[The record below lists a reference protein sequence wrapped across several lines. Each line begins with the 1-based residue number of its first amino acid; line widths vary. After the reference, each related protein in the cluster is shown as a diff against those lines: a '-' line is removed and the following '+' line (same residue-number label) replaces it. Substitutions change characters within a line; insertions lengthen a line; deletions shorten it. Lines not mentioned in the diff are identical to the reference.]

1 MYAFIIFV
9 WNLKIYNLVS
19 YNDDFRVRVFA
30 NTCIEKFDVQIKI
43 VFHFILILQII
54 NYIQRAAPLR
64 SGDWQQFPMTI
75 YFRNTHTIIHSPL
88 PRVWREKVA
97 CILLQ
102 RRNCT
107 HSTSN
112 SCLGWASM
120 KQINPSMLIYWLAK
134 TCIPSP
140 STNMLDMCITC
151 WIWQNCIKQN
161 IAEWFQGL
169 SNSNM

>member
-1 MYAFIIFV
+1 VYAFIIFV

-19 YNDDFRVRVFA
+19 YSDDFRVRFFA

-54 NYIQRAAPLR
+54 NYIQRAAPPR

-75 YFRNTHTIIHSPL
+75 CFRNTHTIIHSPL

-112 SCLGWASM
+112 SCLWGGGGWMSM

-134 TCIPSP
+134 TCMYIYWQHFPSP
-140 STNMLDMCITC
+140 STNMLDMCITR
-151 WIWQNCIKQN
+151 WI
-161 IAEWFQGL
+161 
-169 SNSNM
+169 

>member
-9 WNLKIYNLVS
+9 WNLEIYNLVS
-19 YNDDFRVRVFA
+19 YSDDFRVRFFA

-43 VFHFILILQII
+43 VFRFILILQII
-54 NYIQRAAPLR
+54 NYIHRAAPPRAQYACSSR
-64 SGDWQQFPMTI
+64 SGDWQQFPTPI
-75 YFRNTHTIIHSPL
+75 CFRNTHTIIHSPL

-134 TCIPSP
+134 TCMYTDNTFLPHP
-140 STNMLDMCITC
+140 QTC
-151 WIWQNCIKQN
+151 WTCALHVGYNKIV
-161 IAEWFQGL
+161 
-169 SNSNM
+169 